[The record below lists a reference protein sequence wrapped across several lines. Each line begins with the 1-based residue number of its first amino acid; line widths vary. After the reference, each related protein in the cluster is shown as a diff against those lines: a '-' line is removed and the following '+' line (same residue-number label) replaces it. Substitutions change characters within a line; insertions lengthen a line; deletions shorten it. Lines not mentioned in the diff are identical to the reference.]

1 MGQVHAVLCVFI
13 RGRIWRTFV
22 EGHDDICAYFALDI
36 HDAFRGEQMFGP
48 VDVAG
53 EGGAFL
59 GDFTLICEAIYLVAA
74 TICEDGAVP
83 AVEFV

>member
-1 MGQVHAVLCVFI
+1 
-13 RGRIWRTFV
+13 
-22 EGHDDICAYFALDI
+22 
-36 HDAFRGEQMFGP
+36 MFGP

-53 EGGAFL
+53 EGGAYL

-83 AVEFV
+83 AVKFV